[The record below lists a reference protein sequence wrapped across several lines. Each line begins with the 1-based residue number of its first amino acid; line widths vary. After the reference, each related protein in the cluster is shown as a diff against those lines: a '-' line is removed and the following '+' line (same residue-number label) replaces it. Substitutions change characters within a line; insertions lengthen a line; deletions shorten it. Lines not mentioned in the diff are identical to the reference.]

1 MTFERF
7 VPWLPPLLWMTLIF
21 SMSSRSTIPVAP
33 GLSPQ
38 LIAAA
43 GHIVVYAILAV
54 LLVRA
59 LNGYITSW
67 QRRAAL
73 AWVIAVL
80 YGISDEFHQ
89 SFVPR
94 RYATVED
101 VILDAIGAA
110 IGLLIYR
117 YATQW
122 LSSRRALA

>member
-7 VPWLPPLLWMTLIF
+7 AAWLPPLLWMVLIF
-21 SMSSRSTIPVAP
+21 AMSSRSTIPVAP

-54 LLVRA
+54 LLYRA
-59 LNGYITSW
+59 LTDHLESW
-67 QRRAAL
+67 QRRALL
-73 AWVIAVL
+73 AWVIATL

-89 SFVPR
+89 SFVPG

-101 VILDAIGAA
+101 VVLDAVGAA
-110 IGLLIYR
+110 IGLLLYR
-117 YATQW
+117 IAIQW
-122 LSSRRALA
+122 LASRRALA